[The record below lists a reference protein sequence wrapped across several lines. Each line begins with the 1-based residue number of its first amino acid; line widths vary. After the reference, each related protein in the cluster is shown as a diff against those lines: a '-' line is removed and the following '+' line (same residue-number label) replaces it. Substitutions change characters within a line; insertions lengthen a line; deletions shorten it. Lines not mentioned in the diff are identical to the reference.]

1 MGLGLVS
8 VRQGYRCVTV
18 EQTSVDSTRAERTA
32 SAVHGFRFVERRRSG
47 RWVIPTTSALR
58 SARRVAVGWPMAA
71 SRGRETGNCGRWRS
85 TQSVI
90 RAARKSGVAT
100 GAVVRE
106 AGCCGY
112 TLQRRSRARKADE
125 ACLHTA
131 SAEWS
136 EDPKVGPA

>member
-1 MGLGLVS
+1 VGRGLVS

-18 EQTSVDSTRAERTA
+18 EQASVDSTRAERAT
-32 SAVHGFRFVERRRSG
+32 STVHGLRCVEQRRSG
-47 RWVIPTTSALR
+47 RWVTSTTSVLR
-58 SARRVAVGWPMAA
+58 SARRVAVGWPTAA
-71 SRGRETGNCGRWRS
+71 SRGRETGNCGRWSS
-85 TQSVI
+85 TSSVN

-125 ACLHTA
+125 ACLHTP